1 MKNIIKSVSVLAAL
15 TSLAFA
21 DGDSADQSKD
31 LKKVIEDQGIYV
43 ETAKPG
49 IVLSGYVD
57 AGYSYNFAGNGGVGT
72 RVATDGGTGGNSGS
86 NFSLNAFKLALE
98 KPLSTKNELSA
109 GFRAD
114 LIYGDDAASLGNGS
128 AATNSNNLLVEQAFV
143 DLNAPIGNGIVF
155 KVGKFVT
162 PLGYEVI
169 ERPANPNITYGNLFV
184 NTIPLY
190 HTGVL
195 SAYKFNDIV
204 DAKLGVVNGANNDQQ
219 STFGTDHA
227 QGAGLLATVN
237 VTAPGGNANIQQGV
251 FLSFNGGGNNA
262 YLAPAIG
269 GTPVGAQTNDT
280 AWVYD
285 IWGTWSP
292 KFNSNLTL
300 GFNGDFG
307 DSTNSN
313 VLAPGT
319 TTEATF
325 AGAAV
330 YAKYQFTKL
339 FSLATRTDWLHEDNQ
354 GKFITNSGGTLTGAN
369 DVYSFTATGSFDVFE
384 NTLLRAEYRADYGS
398 EGLSSSSLDGSP
410 VAGTTGITSSKG
422 LAQLVDLEVVYSF

>member
-21 DGDSADQSKD
+21 GDDQSKD

-57 AGYSYNFAGNGGVGT
+57 AGYSYNFAGNHP
-72 RVATDGGTGGNSGS
+72 VASRFGTDGGVNGGTGS

-114 LIYGDDAASLGNGS
+114 LIYGDDVAALNGS
-128 AATNSNNLLVEQAFV
+128 TATANSNNILVEQAFV

-169 ERPANPNITYGNLFV
+169 ERPANPNITYGNLFQ

-195 SAYKFNDIV
+195 ASYKVNDIIDV
-204 DAKLGVVNGANNDQQ
+204 KGGVVNGSNNDYQ
-219 STFGTDHA
+219 STFGSTSRT
-227 QGAGLLATVN
+227 QGAALLGTVN

-251 FLSFNGGGNNA
+251 FISLNGAGNNA
-262 YLAPAIG
+262 TLEA
-269 GTPVGAQTNDT
+269 TQSNDT

-300 GFNGDFG
+300 GFNGDVG
-307 DSTNSN
+307 DSTTG
-313 VLAPGT
+313 VAGV
-319 TTEATF
+319 TTETSYE
-325 AGAAV
+325 GAAV

-354 GKFITNSGGTLTGAN
+354 GKFGSGALNAATAN
-369 DVYSFTATGSFDVFE
+369 DLYSFTATGSFDVFE
-384 NTLLRAEYRADYGS
+384 NTLLRAEYRMDYGS
-398 EGLSSSSLDGSP
+398 EGVTNPVLGGSGDSIAANP
-410 VAGTTGITSSKG
+410 GFAASK
-422 LAQLVDLEVVYSF
+422 LAELVDLEIVYSF

>member
-1 MKNIIKSVSVLAAL
+1 LKNIIKSVSVLAAL

-21 DGDSADQSKD
+21 GDEPKD

-57 AGYSYNFAGNGGVGT
+57 AGYSYDFNGAGAVGT
-72 RVATDGGTGGNSGS
+72 RAATDGNTSGRGS
-86 NFSLNAFKLALE
+86 NFNLNAFKLALE
-98 KPLSTKNELSA
+98 KPLSTKNEFSA

-114 LIYGDDAASLGNGS
+114 LIYGDDAS
-128 AATNSNNLLVEQAFV
+128 ALAGTNATGALNPATTSSNNLLLEQAFV
-143 DLNAPIGNGIVF
+143 QLNAPVGNGINF

-169 ERPANPNITYGNLFV
+169 ERPANQNITYGNLFV

-195 SAYKFNDIV
+195 ASYKVNDIIDV
-204 DAKLGVVNGANNDQQ
+204 KGGVVNGANSDQQ
-219 STFGTDHA
+219 TGTAFG
-227 QGAGLLATVN
+227 GAGGGTPNGVGLLGTVN

-251 FLSFNGGGNNA
+251 FIALNSNA
-262 YLAPAIG
+262 TSNTGLLA
-269 GTPVGAQTNDT
+269 TPSEAPL
-280 AWVYD
+280 WVYD
-285 IWGTWSP
+285 IWGQWKP

-307 DSTNSN
+307 EGTQYLAGLSN
-313 VLAPGT
+313 NT
-319 TTEATF
+319 TFE
-325 AGAAV
+325 GAAV
-330 YAKYQFTKL
+330 YAKYQFTKI
-339 FSLATRTDWLHEDNQ
+339 FSLATRTDWLHTDNG
-354 GKFITNSGGTLTGAN
+354 GKFTPDGYAGAN
-369 DVYSFTATGSFDVFE
+369 DIYSFTATGSFDVFE

-398 EGLSSSSLDGSP
+398 EGISAGGGNLPAGAPFGTAP
-410 VAGTTGITSSKG
+410 VSKG
-422 LAQLVDLEVVYSF
+422 PAQLIDLEIVYSF

>member
-21 DGDSADQSKD
+21 GDEPKD

-57 AGYSYNFAGNGGVGT
+57 AGYSYNFNGDAAVPT
-72 RVATDGGTGGNSGS
+72 RFGTDGNASGRGS
-86 NFSLNAFKLALE
+86 NFNLNAFKLALE
-98 KPLSTKNELSA
+98 KPLSTKNEFSA

-114 LIYGDDAASLGNGS
+114 LIYGDDAAALSGTNANGALS
-128 AATNSNNLLVEQAFV
+128 YGAVSSDNVLVEQAFV
-143 DLNAPIGNGIVF
+143 QLNAPVGNGINF

-195 SAYKFNDIV
+195 AAYKFNDIV
-204 DAKLGVVNGANNDQQ
+204 DAKVGIVNGANSDQQ
-219 STFGTDHA
+219 NQFGAATT
-227 QGAGLLATVN
+227 GVSNGVGLLGTVN
-237 VTAPGGNANIQQGV
+237 VTAPGGNANIQNGV
-251 FLSFNGGGNNA
+251 FLALDPNPISNGSFTT
-262 YLAPAIG
+262 LAVSEAP
-269 GTPVGAQTNDT
+269 T
-280 AWVYD
+280 WVYD

-292 KFNSNLTL
+292 KFNSKLTL
-300 GFNGDFG
+300 GFNGDLGENSVNIAGISGSDTFG
-307 DSTNSN
+307 
-313 VLAPGT
+313 
-319 TTEATF
+319 
-325 AGAAV
+325 GAAV

-339 FSLATRTDWLHEDNQ
+339 FSLATRTDWLHTSAD
-354 GKFITNSGGTLTGAN
+354 GSKFATPVAGFGGSN
-369 DVYSFTATGSFDVFE
+369 DIYSFTATGSFDVFE

-398 EGLSSSSLDGSP
+398 EGVSADLGGSSTTA
-410 VAGTTGITSSKG
+410 AGTTTRVSKG
-422 LAQLVDLEVVYSF
+422 VASLVDLQVVYSF

>member
-1 MKNIIKSVSVLAAL
+1 LKNIIKSVSVLAAL

-21 DGDSADQSKD
+21 GDDQSAGQSKD

-49 IVLSGYVD
+49 ITLSGYVD
-57 AGYSYNFAGNGGVGT
+57 AGYSYNFAGNGTVPT
-72 RVATDGGTGGNSGS
+72 RFGTDGGTTTSSGTGS
-86 NFSLNAFKLALE
+86 NFNLNAFKLAIE

-114 LIYGDDAASLGNGS
+114 LIYGDDASALGGTGSNTAS
-128 AATNSNNLLVEQAFV
+128 SNNVLVEQAFV
-143 DLNAPIGNGIVF
+143 QLNAPIGNGINF

-169 ERPANPNITYGNLFV
+169 ERPANQNITYGNLFV

-195 SAYKFNDIV
+195 ASYKVNDIIDV
-204 DAKLGVVNGANNDQQ
+204 KGGVVNGNNNDYQ
-219 STFGTDHA
+219 SAFGEANRA
-227 QGAGLLATVN
+227 QGASLLGTVN

-251 FLSFNGGGNNA
+251 FISLNGAGGNA
-262 YLAPAIG
+262 SAAS
-269 GTPVGAQTNDT
+269 VQSFTNDT
-280 AWVYD
+280 ETSATDWVYD
-285 IWGTWSP
+285 IVGQWSP
-292 KFNSNLTL
+292 KFDSKLNL

-307 DSTNSN
+307 EVTTN
-313 VLAPGT
+313 VLGAGT
-319 TTEATF
+319 ATETTF
-325 AGAAV
+325 GGAAL

-339 FSLATRTDWLHEDNQ
+339 FSLATRTDWLHENND
-354 GKFITNSGGTLTGAN
+354 GKFSTSNGGAN
-369 DVYSFTATGSFDVFE
+369 DIYSFTATGSFDVFE
-384 NTLLRAEYRADYGS
+384 NTLLRAEYRCDYGS
-398 EGLSSSSLDGSP
+398 EGIDSLGGSSF
-410 VAGTTGITSSKG
+410 AGNSDVTHDKG